1 MAKVL
6 RIHQRHARQLYD
18 PLVDTKLAGL
28 TVLITGA
35 SGGIGEAI
43 ALAFAHEGANLVLH
57 CNSRAY
63 KLEDLVGLQG
73 WGQRSLI
80 GAADLREP
88 GALDP
93 LFERA
98 RERFGRVDVVIANAG
113 IWPPEDKPLHELE
126 PARIREVLDVNL
138 LGTIYTCR
146 SFAAQLAAHGPRVD
160 GLGASICLIGSTAGR
175 FGEAKHVEYAVSKAG
190 LHGLMRSL
198 KNELVQLDP
207 WARINLV
214 EPGWTVTPMAAASLD
229 QPGTIEKV
237 CATMPLRQLARP
249 EDVAR
254 AVVFLSSPALAR
266 HLSGEVLTV
275 AGGMEG
281 RRLWTD
287 EQIDPAVVRSRLEP
301 D

>member
-1 MAKVL
+1 MN
-6 RIHQRHARQLYD
+6 
-18 PLVDTKLAGL
+18 TKLAGL

-43 ALAFAHEGANLVLH
+43 ALAFAQEGANLVLH
-57 CNSRAY
+57 GNSRTD

-88 GALDP
+88 EALDP

-98 RERFGRVDVVIANAG
+98 RERFGRVDVVVANAG
-113 IWPPEDKPLHELE
+113 IWPPEDKPLHELAPE
-126 PARIREVLDVNL
+126 RIREVIDVNL
-138 LGTIYTCR
+138 LGAIFTCR
-146 SFAAQLAAHGPRVD
+146 SFAAQLAAHGPRAD
-160 GLGASICLIGSTAGR
+160 GRGASVCLIGSTAGR
-175 FGEAKHVEYAVSKAG
+175 FGEAKHLEYAVSKAG
-190 LHGLMRSL
+190 LYGLMRSL
-198 KNELVQLDP
+198 KNELVELDP
-207 WARINLV
+207 WARVNLV
-214 EPGWTVTPMAAASLD
+214 EPGWTLTPMAEAALE

-237 CATMPLRQLARP
+237 CATMALRQLARP

-281 RRLWTD
+281 RRLWT
-287 EQIDPAVVRSRLEP
+287 EAQVDPVVVRSRL
-301 D
+301 DQD

>member
-1 MAKVL
+1 
-6 RIHQRHARQLYD
+6 
-18 PLVDTKLAGL
+18 VDTQLADL

-43 ALAFAHEGANLVLH
+43 ALAFAQEGANLILH
-57 CNSRAY
+57 GNSKTER
-63 KLEDLVGLQG
+63 LEGLVAQQG
-73 WGQRSLI
+73 WEQRAII
-80 GAADLREP
+80 GSADLREP
-88 GALDP
+88 GALDQ

-113 IWPPEDKPLHELE
+113 IWPPEDKPLHQLE
-126 PARIREVLDVNL
+126 PARIREVLDINL

-146 SFAAQLAAHGPRVD
+146 SFTTQLAALGPRAD
-160 GLGASICLIGSTAGR
+160 GRGGSICLIGSTAGR
-175 FGEAKHVEYAVSKAG
+175 FGEAKHLEYAVSKAG
-190 LHGLMRSL
+190 LYGVMRSL
-198 KNELVQLDP
+198 KNELVELDP

-214 EPGWTVTPMAAASLD
+214 EPGWTVTPMAEAALE
-229 QPGTIEKV
+229 QPGTIAKV

-281 RRLWTD
+281 RRLWT
-287 EQIDPAVVRSRLEP
+287 EGQIDPDAVRSRLTR

>member
-1 MAKVL
+1 
-6 RIHQRHARQLYD
+6 
-18 PLVDTKLAGL
+18 VDTQLSGL

-43 ALAFAHEGANLVLH
+43 AFAFAQEGANLVLH
-57 CNSRAY
+57 ANRQID

-73 WGQRSLI
+73 WGQRSII
-80 GAADLREP
+80 GSADLREP
-88 GALDP
+88 TALDP

-113 IWPPEDKPLHELE
+113 VWPAEDKPLHELS

-146 SFAAQLAAHGPRVD
+146 SFAAQLASHGPRAD

-175 FGEAKHVEYAVSKAG
+175 FGEAKHLEYAVSKAG
-190 LHGLMRSL
+190 LYGLMRSL
-198 KNELVQLDP
+198 KNELVEIDP

-214 EPGWTVTPMAAASLD
+214 EPGWTVTPMAEAALERPSV
-229 QPGTIEKV
+229 IEKV

-281 RRLWTD
+281 RRLWID
-287 EQIDPAVVRSRLEP
+287 EQIDPVVVRSRLDP

>member
-1 MAKVL
+1 
-6 RIHQRHARQLYD
+6 
-18 PLVDTKLAGL
+18 VDTQLAGL

-57 CNSRAY
+57 GNSRAD
-63 KLEDLVGLQG
+63 KLEDLVGLHG
-73 WGQRSLI
+73 LGQRSLI
-80 GAADLREP
+80 GTADLREP
-88 GALDP
+88 TALDP

-113 IWPPEDKPLHELE
+113 IWPPEDQPLHQLA

-146 SFAAQLAAHGPRVD
+146 SFAAQLADHGPRAD
-160 GLGASICLIGSTAGR
+160 GRGASICLIGSTAGR

-190 LHGLMRSL
+190 LYGLMRSL
-198 KNELVQLDP
+198 KNELVELDP

-214 EPGWTVTPMAAASLD
+214 EPGWTVTPMAEAALER
-229 QPGTIEKV
+229 PGTVEKV

-254 AVVFLSSPALAR
+254 AVVFLSAPALAR

-281 RRLWTD
+281 RRLWT
-287 EQIDPAVVRSRLEP
+287 EGQIDTGLVRSRLTR